1 MELEAC
7 RQEID
12 RLDQQLTQLLE
23 AHMKVVAQV
32 AEYKALHH
40 MEVYDPRRERLV
52 LDKIAALASDK
63 DLAPYLQTIY
73 RCIMDESKRYERKRM
88 ET

>member
-23 AHMKVVAQV
+23 ARMKVVAQV

-40 MEVYDPRRERLV
+40 MEVYDPRLV

-88 ET
+88 EP

>member
-23 AHMKVVAQV
+23 ARMKVVAQV

-40 MEVYDPRRERLV
+40 MEVYDPRLV